1 MAFLRGF
8 EAASEEQYF
17 WGHFSMDAEMS
28 WASHGSECPA
38 TPKILIELAASCR
51 RSLDIRY
58 RILPP
63 GT

>member
-1 MAFLRGF
+1 MAFLRGL

-28 WASHGSECPA
+28 IAPHGCGCNA

-58 RILPP
+58 RTLP
-63 GT
+63 